1 MIRIDFAFL
10 EWIQETASS
19 TALRESIY
27 MYPGVES
34 VHVLG
39 LCLFLGMAM
48 IFDLRLLGVSMAE
61 TPVSEFG
68 KRLMPWTIVGFVVM
82 VVSGVVLFFADPV
95 RFANNVFFQAK
106 VVMLVLAGL
115 NAFVFH
121 STVWLRL
128 PEWDVARI
136 TPRSAQVAGAISLV
150 LWVLIVVAGRM
161 IAYNWFNSYNLPR

>member
-1 MIRIDFAFL
+1 MPVHLQFL
-10 EWIQETASS
+10 DWLANTDSS
-19 TALRESIY
+19 TNLRESMY
-27 MYPGVES
+27 VYPGVES

-48 IFDLRLLGVSMAE
+48 LLDLRLLGVAMTE

-68 KRLMPWTIVGFVVM
+68 KRIMPWTVRGFVIM
-82 VVSGVVLFFADPV
+82 VLSGLVLFFGDPV
-95 RFANNVFFQAK
+95 RFANNIFFQAK
-106 VVMLVLAGL
+106 LVMLVLAGL

-128 PEWDVARI
+128 PEWDVAHV
-136 TPRSAQVAGAISLV
+136 TPKGARWAGSISLV
-150 LWVLIVVAGRM
+150 LWVLIVISGRM